1 MSTEESYI
9 KAFEDAGVPEE
20 HYRLSLCK
28 MGLKVFLIHR
38 RLKPEEQLVCEFL
51 EVVPNKEPHYRYSP
65 RHVVAVYMTQTTRR
79 LGMAY
84 TMDGEEHPV
93 SIKGGKWTGLPA
105 PFAESVVIET
115 FDRRGQVCHSEPCV
129 AFEQQLQKESI

>member
-1 MSTEESYI
+1 MNTEEAYR
-9 KAFEDAGVPEE
+9 KAFEDAGIPEE
-20 HYRLSLCK
+20 HYRLSLGK
-28 MGLKVFLIHR
+28 MGLKVFLIHW
-38 RLKPEEQLVCEFL
+38 RLKPAEQLVCEFL
-51 EVVPNKEPHYRYSP
+51 EVVPNKEPNHRYSP
-65 RHVVAVYMTQTTRR
+65 KNVVAVYVAQATRR
-79 LGMAY
+79 LGRAY

-129 AFEQQLQKESI
+129 AFEQQLQKESV